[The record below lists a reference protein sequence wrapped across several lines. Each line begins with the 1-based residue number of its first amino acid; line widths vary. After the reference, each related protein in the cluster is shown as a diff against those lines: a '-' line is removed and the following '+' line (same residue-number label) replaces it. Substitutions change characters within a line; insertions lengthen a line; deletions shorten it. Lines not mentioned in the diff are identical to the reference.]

1 MKTFHLGFV
10 GMALVAAACGGS
22 ASEETSSNGADESAL
37 TDARIGT
44 SLKVTQTNLVS
55 DVPGLAV
62 TTDPN
67 AVNVWGISFNP
78 AGPAWVSNNGTG
90 TTEVLN
96 AAGADLLTVTVPTPA
111 DVSADAGV
119 ASTPTGQIFNPS
131 ATDFAGDKFV
141 FVTEDG
147 TVSGWQP
154 STGAVLHLDNSATG
168 AVYKGVALG
177 TSILYIADFHND
189 AIVVLDSTYKE
200 TTVSGGFK
208 HPALPKGYAPFNVF
222 VDGARVFVA
231 YAKQDKEAHDDAKG
245 YGNGYIDLFD
255 VDGNFESRLVSRGV
269 LDSPWGMAIAP
280 ASFGKLAGQLLVGNT
295 GNGFIHT
302 YELGTDGYGTT
313 TATLTGFL
321 ADANGKELFIDNL
334 WGLAISPVP
343 DQSRLYFSAGP
354 ESESHGLYGRL
365 DLPGTTST
373 DAGVTADSGR

>member
-90 TTEVLN
+90 N
-96 AAGADLLTVTVPTPA
+96 DRGAQRRWRRPPHRPPCPPRPTSRPTR
-111 DVSADAGV
+111 VSAARPPVRSSTRARPTSPATSSSSSPRTGPSPAG
-119 ASTPTGQIFNPS
+119 SLHR
-131 ATDFAGDKFV
+131 
-141 FVTEDG
+141 
-147 TVSGWQP
+147 
-154 STGAVLHLDNSATG
+154 AVLHLDNSATG

-200 TTVSGGFK
+200 TTVAGGFK

-222 VDGARVFVA
+222 VDGTRVFVA

-280 ASFGKLAGQLLVGNT
+280 ASFGTLAGQLLVGNT

-302 YELGTDGYGTT
+302 YELGTDGYGNT
-313 TATLTGFL
+313 TATLTGFV
-321 ADANGKELFIDNL
+321 ADPYGKELFIDNL

-373 DAGVTADSGR
+373 DAGTAPDSGK